1 MVNRFYTFLIMVGVL
16 SGCSSV
22 NQPNNVAI
30 ETIENEVTEVS
41 DYSFTELASSTEN
54 DVTII
59 LAFSGG
65 GTRAAALSYGVL
77 EQLRDTQIMIN
88 GKEKR
93 LLDEVDV
100 ISSVSGGSF
109 TSAYYGIHQDKIF
122 DSYKSDFLYRD
133 VKDDLVSILLSPVHW
148 FSSLGRTD
156 AANQYYEEEIFG
168 SATFSDIDSQKSPYI
183 IINASDITTGLRF
196 SFIQEYFD
204 FLCSDIGEYPI
215 SKAVAASAAVPVLFE
230 PVVLENYEGC
240 NEQLKRQASK
250 VVMNDLSYQSKKT
263 IQDIKEYSN
272 KDSNR
277 YIHLVDGGITD
288 NLGLLAIYDLLELG
302 NFHSKYI
309 MPGGVSTHQVIVISV
324 DASTSPELGIGQSME
339 VPSVPQTL
347 NSITDIQLHRYN
359 DATKALFTKSMEQWA
374 KEASTETT
382 TVIPHFID
390 IGFEYTKD
398 LQKKH
403 EFNQVPTDL
412 TLDKSLVDSL
422 IEEGQLQLKT
432 NDEFNR
438 ALQQINGE
446 ML

>member
-1 MVNRFYTFLIMVGVL
+1 MTHRFYTFLIMAGVL
-16 SGCSSV
+16 SGCSSI
-22 NQPNNVAI
+22 NQPNNVVKDESKEA
-30 ETIENEVTEVS
+30 S
-41 DYSFTELASSTEN
+41 DYTLTELTNSTEN

-77 EQLRDTQIMIN
+77 EQLRDTQIVIN
-88 GKEKR
+88 GKQKR

-133 VKDDLVSILLSPVHW
+133 VKDDLVSIILSPVHW

-156 AANQYYEEEIFG
+156 AANQYYEENIFG
-168 SATFSDIDSQKSPYI
+168 SATFNDIDPQSSPYI

-204 FLCSDIGEYPI
+204 LLCSDIGEYPI

-240 NEQLKRQASK
+240 YEQLQRQAAQ
-250 VVMNDLSYQSKKT
+250 VVTNDLSYQSKKT
-263 IQDIKEYSN
+263 IQDIRDYSD

-302 NFHSKYI
+302 NFHSKHV
-309 MPGGVSTHQVIVISV
+309 MPDGVSTHQVIVISV

-374 KEASTETT
+374 KESSTETT
-382 TVIPHFID
+382 KVYPHFID
-390 IGFEYTKD
+390 IGFEHTKD
-398 LQKKH
+398 LQKKN
-403 EFNQVPTDL
+403 EFNQVPTDF
-412 TLDKSLVDSL
+412 TLDKGLVDAL

-438 ALQQINGE
+438 VLQQLNSE
-446 ML
+446 AL